1 MIRRLDRHVL
11 TRFLSALAL
20 VTAVCVLLF
29 TVLDFSSRAAA
40 FVREKFP
47 PIRVLQFYS
56 YYVPEVLVMLM
67 PVIVILAVAWS
78 IGRLARDNEITA
90 MRACGVGPARI
101 GAPVFITCAVLA
113 AAVFVVNERVVTKT
127 HAYIREERLL
137 LRRKPPREIL
147 PAQYFYTDEKR
158 GKLYFEKYDVKN
170 KVMHEVRWGRPL
182 RKDSPEI
189 QIFADRAE
197 WLGGHWWLFNVQ
209 ITRIDRFKNE
219 ELSPL
224 SDKRIMYGWKLP
236 PEYITGQKGP
246 QEMTLGELARAIR
259 RDRDLQHERAIEYS
273 LQGHLRVALPILTLL
288 VFLLSFPFVVKLGT
302 GGRRAA
308 AGLGVGL
315 LLCFAYYL
323 FYGVMAAIVR
333 KWVPFPP
340 LVWVPNLAYGAAGA
354 IMFLRMG

>member
-11 TRFLSALAL
+11 TRFLAALAL
-20 VTAVCVLLF
+20 VAAMCVLLF

-40 FVREKFP
+40 FMREKFP
-47 PIRVLQFYS
+47 PLRVLQFYS
-56 YYVPEVLVMLM
+56 YYIPEVLVMLM

-101 GAPVFITCAVLA
+101 AAPVFITCAALA
-113 AAVFVVNERVVTKT
+113 AAVFVLNERVVTKT

-137 LRRKPPREIL
+137 LRRKPPKDVLRS
-147 PAQYFYTDEKR
+147 QYFYTDEKR
-158 GKLYFEKYDVKN
+158 GKLHFEQYDVED

-182 RKDSPEI
+182 AEDSPEL
-189 QIFADRAE
+189 QVFADRAE
-197 WLGGHWWLFNVQ
+197 WLGGHWWLFNVRV
-209 ITRIDRFKNE
+209 TRIDRLGDE

-246 QEMTLGELARAIR
+246 QEMTLSELARAIR
-259 RDRDLQHERAIEYS
+259 RDKVPQPERALEYS
-273 LQGHLRVALPILTLL
+273 LQGHLKVALPVLTLL
-288 VFLLSFPFVVKLGT
+288 VFPLSFPFVVKLGT

-308 AGLGVGL
+308 AGLGIGL

-354 IMFLRMG
+354 FMFLRMG